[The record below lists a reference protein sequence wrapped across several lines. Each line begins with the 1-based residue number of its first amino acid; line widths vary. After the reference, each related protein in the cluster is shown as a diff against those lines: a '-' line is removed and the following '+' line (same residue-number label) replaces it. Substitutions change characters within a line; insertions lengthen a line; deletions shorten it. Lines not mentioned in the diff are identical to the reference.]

1 MARIRTIKPEIASD
15 VKLAAISIQ
24 ARYTF
29 VLLIS
34 QADDEGLVAGSHRQL
49 LGTLYP
55 HDERVTTGD
64 LLGWVEELV
73 TVGLVRWRST
83 TDGAPILELTNWTKH
98 QRIDNKGRSQLAG
111 LLVPLAATLDSP
123 AESRG
128 ESPRTAE
135 TRRLEEGVGSR
146 TLDLGPRT
154 GAASIADPVTEFV
167 DSHDFGPFAQSV
179 TGVIRSA
186 RNPAAVMATLA
197 MHLSGE
203 MGHERASPE
212 ELGLACQQYQ
222 ANGEQQ
228 FKPAF
233 FAGFIRRTKQ
243 GIARTENRKRNAS
256 EDRRVADEEK
266 RRQAESEEEQRLAA
280 MVATFEDRNPER
292 YAELQALAEKQ
303 VPAKITFGRHE
314 LVRAQLIRLIRE
326 AAA

>member
-73 TVGLVRWRST
+73 MVGLVRWRST

-111 LLVPLAATLDSP
+111 LLVPLAASLDSL
-123 AESRG
+123 AESRR

-135 TRRLEEGVGSR
+135 VRRLEEGVGSR
-146 TLDLGPRT
+146 TLDLGPGT
-154 GAASIADPVTEFV
+154 GATPIADQVTAFAEQY
-167 DSHDFGPFAQSV
+167 DFGPFAQSV
-179 TGVIRSA
+179 VGLIRVA
-186 RNPAAVMATLA
+186 RNPAAVMATMA

-203 MGHERASPE
+203 MSHEKATPA

-243 GIARTENRKRNAS
+243 GISRTEARKRNAS
-256 EDRRVADEEK
+256 EERHIADEEK
-266 RRQAESEEEQRLAA
+266 RRESDAEQEQRAAALLASFA
-280 MVATFEDRNPER
+280 EESPER
-292 YAELQALAEKQ
+292 FAELRALAEKQ
-303 VPAKITFGRHE
+303 VPAKLTFGRE
-314 LVRAQLIRLIRE
+314 QLVRAQLLRLIRE